1 MGDYEIGPKYAKFL
15 YDKKV
20 GGSNLLREKIKNRY
34 SKVVREALDDEES
47 QRANNLIRY
56 PNNPEKWEYNKHSTR
71 LVGLTASRAAAELE
85 YQKKL
90 EYLIKLGLIN
100 PKEESKKGGRIVL

>member
-1 MGDYEIGPKYAKFL
+1 MGDYGIDPKYAKFL

-20 GGSNLLREKIKNRY
+20 GNSNLLREKLKDRY
-34 SKVVREALDDEES
+34 SREMKKALDDEEG
-47 QRANNLIRY
+47 QRLNNLIRY

-100 PKEESKKGGRIVL
+100 QEEESKKGGRIVL

>member
-1 MGDYEIGPKYAKFL
+1 MGSNEIDPKYSKFL

-20 GGSNLLREKIKNRY
+20 GNSNLLREKIKDRY
-34 SKVVREALDDEES
+34 SKEMKKALDDEEG
-47 QRANNLIRY
+47 QRLNNLIRY

-71 LVGLTASRAAAELE
+71 VAGLTLSRSAAELE
-85 YQKKL
+85 YRKNL

>member
-1 MGDYEIGPKYAKFL
+1 MGDYEIDPKFAKFL
-15 YDKKV
+15 YEKKV
-20 GGSNLLREKIKNRY
+20 GNSNLLREKIKDRY
-34 SKVVREALDDEES
+34 SKVMRKALNDEEG